1 MLGLMNRSLVKAGNL
16 TQEHP
21 KRFYNYALLDP
32 LDKPF
37 ASFRYFPRTWGEPHL
52 LLPSQNWYTDSIKT
66 NSLP

>member
-1 MLGLMNRSLVKAGNL
+1 MLGLMNRSLVKAGIL

-37 ASFRYFPRTWGEPHL
+37 ASFRYFPRTWGELHL
-52 LLPSQNWYTDSIKT
+52 LLPSQDGYTDSTKT
-66 NSLP
+66 SWLP